1 MVRLRLRRMGAKKAP
16 FYRVVAADATSPR
29 DGRFIEVLGHY
40 NPTKNP
46 QIIELKE
53 DRVKYWLGVGAQ
65 PSETVR
71 SLFRQKGLLKKTP
84 DQDEQPAD
92 ESADESAEA
101 DAAEVDAPSEE

>member
-40 NPTKNP
+40 NPTKDP

-53 DRVKYWLGVGAQ
+53 DRIRYWLDVGAQ
-65 PSETVR
+65 PSDTVR
-71 SLFRQKGLLKKTP
+71 SLFRQKGLLAETQ
-84 DQDEQPAD
+84 DQDAQPEDA
-92 ESADESAEA
+92 ES
-101 DAAEVDAPSEE
+101 DAPSEE

>member
-16 FYRVVAADATSPR
+16 FYRVVAADASSPR

-53 DRVKYWLGVGAQ
+53 DRVMYWLGVGAQ

-71 SLFRQKGLLKKTP
+71 SLFRKKGMLQKAHEARLAAREP
-84 DQDEQPAD
+84 VE
-92 ESADESAEA
+92 AEA
-101 DAAEVDAPSEE
+101 RPSSEE

>member
-1 MVRLRLRRMGAKKAP
+1 MVRLRLLRMGSKKAP
-16 FYRVVAADATSPR
+16 FYRVVAANANAPR
-29 DGRFIEVLGHY
+29 DGRFIEILGHY

-71 SLFRQKGLLKKTP
+71 SLFRQQGLLK
-84 DQDEQPAD
+84 QLH
-92 ESADESAEA
+92 
-101 DAAEVDAPSEE
+101 DARSGASQEETAGA

>member
-16 FYRVVAADATSPR
+16 FYRVVAADASSPR

-40 NPTKNP
+40 NPTRDP

-65 PSETVR
+65 PSDTVR
-71 SLFRQKGLLKKTP
+71 SLFRQKGLLK
-84 DQDEQPAD
+84 QNRDEDPQPVDAD
-92 ESADESAEA
+92 S
-101 DAAEVDAPSEE
+101 DAPSEE

>member
-16 FYRVVAADATSPR
+16 FYRVVAADASSPR

-53 DRVKYWLGVGAQ
+53 DRVRYWLGVGAQ
-65 PSETVR
+65 PSDTVR
-71 SLFRQKGLLKKTP
+71 SLFRQKGLLSKTQ
-84 DQDEQPAD
+84 DQDAQPAD
-92 ESADESAEA
+92 AEP
-101 DAAEVDAPSEE
+101 DAPSEE

>member
-16 FYRVVAADATSPR
+16 FYRVVAADASSPR

-53 DRVKYWLGVGAQ
+53 DRVMYWLGVGAQ

-71 SLFRQKGLLKKTP
+71 SLFRKKGLLQKAHEARLAAREP
-84 DQDEQPAD
+84 
-92 ESADESAEA
+92 AEA
-101 DAAEVDAPSEE
+101 EAQPSSEE

>member
-16 FYRVVAADATSPR
+16 FFRVVAADATSPR

-40 NPTKNP
+40 NPTKDP

-65 PSETVR
+65 PSDTVR
-71 SLFRQKGLLKKTP
+71 SLFRQKGLLAETQ
-84 DQDEQPAD
+84 DQDTQPEDA
-92 ESADESAEA
+92 ESE
-101 DAAEVDAPSEE
+101 APSEE

>member
-40 NPTKNP
+40 NPTKDP

-53 DRVKYWLGVGAQ
+53 DRIRYWLGVGAQ
-65 PSETVR
+65 PSDTVR
-71 SLFRQKGLLKKTP
+71 SLFRQKGLLK
-84 DQDEQPAD
+84 QNRDEDAQPED
-92 ESADESAEA
+92 SESE
-101 DAAEVDAPSEE
+101 APSEE